1 MKAKPAKHLIVRAV
15 LEFVDLFYA
24 VSCDAWIF
32 RKRGFC
38 WYMTSWF
45 KQDELGKLSYQ
56 FVYPLLDLIR
66 ETAVNAADRDRRQE
80 NSEQI
85 FSERMFSA
93 LICLSFLPWSI
104 LNLKEKSGSVILAEL
119 NSFPSHVLNNHT
131 GLEDSSFNKYT
142 CGYAGKHSSKEI
154 LRIGMFRTPE
164 PLINRS
170 KIFKNKITLLW
181 VLMTF

>member
-1 MKAKPAKHLIVRAV
+1 
-15 LEFVDLFYA
+15 
-24 VSCDAWIF
+24 
-32 RKRGFC
+32 
-38 WYMTSWF
+38 MTSWF

-104 LNLKEKSGSVILAEL
+104 LNLKEKSWR
-119 NSFPSHVLNNHT
+119 
-131 GLEDSSFNKYT
+131 
-142 CGYAGKHSSKEI
+142 EI
-154 LRIGMFRTPE
+154 FADY
-164 PLINRS
+164 
-170 KIFKNKITLLW
+170 
-181 VLMTF
+181 